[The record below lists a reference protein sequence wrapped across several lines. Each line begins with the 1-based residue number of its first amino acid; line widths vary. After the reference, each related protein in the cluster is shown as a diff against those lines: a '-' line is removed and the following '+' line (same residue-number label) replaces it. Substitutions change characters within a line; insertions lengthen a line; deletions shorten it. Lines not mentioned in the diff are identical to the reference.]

1 MSLSYK
7 MKGLDRF
14 IRQVEQK
21 QKSVKAAVDA
31 ELQRSAY
38 RVERQAKILAPVD
51 TGWLRTQI
59 YNEQQKLLH
68 YRVTSPALY
77 SVYLELGT
85 RYMSAQPFLD
95 PALRAEW
102 PVLMANLKKMFKR

>member
-7 MKGLDRF
+7 MRGLDEF
-14 IRQVEQK
+14 IKHAMKQK
-21 QKSVKAAVDA
+21 QEVKSAVDFEIGQA
-31 ELQRSAY
+31 AL
-38 RVERQAKILAPVD
+38 RVERRAKILAPVD

-59 YNEQQKLLH
+59 YNEKQRMMH
-68 YRVTSPALY
+68 YKVISPALY

-85 RYMSAQPFLD
+85 RYMSAQPYLD

-102 PVLMANLKKMFKR
+102 PVLMANLKKMFRR